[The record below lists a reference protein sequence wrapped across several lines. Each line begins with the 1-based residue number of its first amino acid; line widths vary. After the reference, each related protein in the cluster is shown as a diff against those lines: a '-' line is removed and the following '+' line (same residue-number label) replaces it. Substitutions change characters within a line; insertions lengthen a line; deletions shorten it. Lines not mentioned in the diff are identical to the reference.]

1 MKTRMAVMKAKMR
14 RLAELVLIGVSG
26 MNISQVSF
34 PNNAAKKKKNP
45 HFEKKK
51 TLTDINRSNG
61 PDGLQSNWGEVRR
74 LSGCR

>member
-34 PNNAAKKKKNP
+34 PNNAAKKKKI
-45 HFEKKK
+45 HTLKKK
-51 TLTDINRSNG
+51 KL
-61 PDGLQSNWGEVRR
+61 
-74 LSGCR
+74 